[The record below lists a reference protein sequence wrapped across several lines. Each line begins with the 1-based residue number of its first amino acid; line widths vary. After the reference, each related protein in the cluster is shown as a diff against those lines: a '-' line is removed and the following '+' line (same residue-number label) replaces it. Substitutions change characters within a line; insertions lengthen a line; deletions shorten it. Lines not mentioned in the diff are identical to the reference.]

1 MSGESKLEA
10 GAVVGGYRVE
20 SLIGEG
26 GMGHVFKALGPDG
39 REVALK
45 VVKADVAADEEFRRR
60 FAREAR
66 AAQKVSDSHVV
77 AVVDEGE
84 HDGLPYLVQE
94 LIEGGSLAERL
105 EAGPRLEP
113 EEVVRVCHQVA
124 AGLAAMHRAGLV
136 HRDVKPGNILLDE
149 EGRAYIA
156 DFGLVK
162 EHQASVL
169 TQPGQ
174 AVGSVD
180 YMAPEQVRGEEVGA
194 ATDTYALGCV
204 AYECLA
210 GAAPFADRRGA
221 MKVMWAHLQ
230 DEPADPCAERP
241 DLPAE
246 LGVAVCSALRKEPG
260 ERPPTPVAFARVMQV
275 AAGLPMMGTEA

>member
-1 MSGESKLEA
+1 MRDATQLEP
-10 GAVVGGYRVE
+10 GAQVGGYRIE

-26 GMGHVFKALGPDG
+26 GMGHVFRAVGPRG
-39 REVALK
+39 GEVALK

-66 AAQKVSDSHVV
+66 AAAKVSDPHVV

-105 EAGPRLEP
+105 VGEPRP
-113 EEVVRVCHQVA
+113 ELKEVVRICNQVA
-124 AGLAAMHRAGLV
+124 AGLAAMHRSALV

-180 YMAPEQVRGEEVGA
+180 YMAPEQVRGEEVSA

-204 AYECLA
+204 VYECLA

-221 MKVMWAHLQ
+221 MKVMWAHLR

-241 DLPAE
+241 DLPAG
-246 LGVAVCSALRKEPG
+246 LGVAVCGALRKEPG
-260 ERPPTPVAFARVMQV
+260 ERPPTPVAFARVLQV
-275 AAGLPMMGTEA
+275 AAGLPMMGTQA